1 MQNAE
6 ESAGA
11 AAFQNFPAATQLI
24 YGCHDAAAQLIDPFA
39 AAVYVRPCAGES
51 T

>member
-11 AAFQNFPAATQLI
+11 AAYKIFQLPQLI

-39 AAVYVRPCAGES
+39 AAVYVRPCVGES

>member
-6 ESAGA
+6 GSNGA
-11 AAFQNFPAATQLI
+11 AAYKIFQLPQFI
-24 YGCHDAAAQLIDPFA
+24 CSYHDAAAQLIDPFA
-39 AAVYVRPCAGES
+39 AAVYVRLCTGES